1 MNFKQW
7 LIKETSEIT
16 EIFQDAN
23 NNRYKIR
30 KIQHGYQAYYSQH
43 DDDEIELELEDVRYN
58 TYLGGY
64 KSQTNTALIEKIQSE
79 MQNLNDMMNQ
89 PELIDELSA
98 QIQNAMQHVQIL
110 AEYLEITE
118 SKLSSY
124 QPKIAAV
131 TTIIRYLRN
140 TSQQAMQIADNLEED
155 KVRRKF
161 KGNTNDKEN
170 LKELSILIPR
180 IHQQI
185 TEIYESIETGE
196 SYITLTTS
204 IGISYESHEL
214 PDSTR
219 NKSCTFNSV
228 SIYEDN
234 IQKIQNPTEQ
244 EMISILKSIMEDE
257 RTLDYIES
265 IVARKCR

>member
-43 DDDEIELELEDVRYN
+43 DDDEIELELEDVKYTRDLSN
-58 TYLGGY
+58 Y
-64 KSQTNTALIEKIQSE
+64 KSTTSAALIRNVQSE
-79 MQNLNDMMNQ
+79 MQNLNDIMNQ
-89 PELIDELSA
+89 PELTHELSA

-124 QPKIAAV
+124 QPKIATI

-140 TSQQAMQIADNLEED
+140 TSQQAMQIADSLEED

-185 TEIYESIETGE
+185 TEIYESMETGE
-196 SYITLTTS
+196 GYTTVTTS
-204 IGISYESHEL
+204 IGISHESYEL

-219 NKSCTFNSV
+219 NKACAFNSV

-257 RTLDYIES
+257 STLDYIES
-265 IVARKCR
+265 VVARKCR